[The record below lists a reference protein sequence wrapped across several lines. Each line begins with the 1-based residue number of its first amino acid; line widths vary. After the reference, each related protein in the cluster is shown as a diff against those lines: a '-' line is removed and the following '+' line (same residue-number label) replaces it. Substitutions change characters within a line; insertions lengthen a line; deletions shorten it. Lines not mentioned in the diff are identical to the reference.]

1 MKWIIAGKM
10 LPGDPV
16 MLLSYVNL
24 KLRDEYTSLDEM
36 CDRLDVDKSEIVAKL
51 AAIDYRY
58 NSEQNQFK

>member
-1 MKWIIAGKM
+1 M

-24 KLRDEYTSLDEM
+24 KLRDEFSSLDEM
-36 CDRLDVDKSEIVAKL
+36 CDRMDISKEEIVAKL
-51 AAIDYRY
+51 ASINYRY